1 MLRVKQCSNQNI
13 QILTSMPEARD
24 QSILHNDP
32 KSIISF
38 GNSAFLEHLVLFG
51 FEGQKLGTFLENRVH
66 LKSIKVIKICQQ

>member
-1 MLRVKQCSNQNI
+1 M
-13 QILTSMPEARD
+13 
-24 QSILHNDP
+24 
-32 KSIISF
+32 ISF